1 MPPRARTDAA
11 QRPPPKQRRS
21 TRRRASRQPA
31 EVRRDQLVQAA
42 LKVFARAGY
51 RSTGTLDIAREAGVG
66 EPTIYRYFADKKELY
81 LEVLRRSSDLI
92 LAGWTQVAAQES
104 DPLRALTAI
113 GNWYYR
119 SVTEEPDPLWVR
131 ARAHAESQ
139 DDEIRSVVREG
150 YTQCF
155 QFVRKLLLAAREQ
168 GLLSAE
174 VDIDA
179 VAWLFMGVGQTIDM
193 ATLLE
198 MPDHINPATLQ
209 SMGRLF
215 QRAMDY
221 RGDTTRRVK

>member
-1 MPPRARTDAA
+1 MPTRAEAGRA
-11 QRPPPKQRRS
+11 QGQTPKTRLLP
-21 TRRRASRQPA
+21 RRRASRQPA

-42 LKVFARAGY
+42 LRVFARAGY

-66 EPTIYRYFADKKELY
+66 EPTIYRYFADKKDLY

-92 LAGWTQVAAQES
+92 LAGWKEVAAQES
-104 DPLRALTAI
+104 NPLRALTAI

-119 SVTEEPDPLWVR
+119 SVTQEPDPLWVR

-139 DDEIRSVVREG
+139 DEEIRAVVREG
-150 YTQCF
+150 YAQCF

-174 VDIDA
+174 ADIDA
-179 VAWLFMGVGQTIDM
+179 VAWLFMGVGQTIDI

-198 MPDHINPATLQ
+198 MPDHINPAALQ

-215 QRAMDY
+215 QRAMSRRSDSA
-221 RGDTTRRVK
+221 RRVK